1 MGRPTDDK
9 VKMTSPLLALQR
21 RSAVF
26 VFRLSHIIQQKIPIG
41 LQPCDRVNL
50 KCLVTSVSPKTQN
63 AGRVR
68 SLLSNQRSVTTF
80 LGTPF
85 ITPTWLKRVHCRST
99 LMTQT
104 TSHLTP
110 STRHVSCLHTGP
122 STLSENQNEEL
133 KSSEGEKTPL
143 GKLPASDKFQLVFT
157 CKVCETRSSKTI
169 SRVGYEKGV
178 VIVKCPGCSK
188 NHLIADNLGW
198 FADAGGRNIEEILA
212 AKGEAVRRTT
222 DEDDILEL
230 AQLESDKS

>member
-1 MGRPTDDK
+1 
-9 VKMTSPLLALQR
+9 MTSPLLALQR

-26 VFRLSHIIQQKIPIG
+26 VFRSSHILQQKIPIG

-50 KCLVTSVSPKTQN
+50 KCLATSFSLKKQN
-63 AGRVR
+63 AGRIR
-68 SLLSNQRSVTTF
+68 SLLSNQRPVTTF
-80 LGTPF
+80 LGTPL
-85 ITPTWLKRVHCRST
+85 ITPTWMKRVHCRST

-110 STRHVSCLHTGP
+110 LTNHVSCLHTGP
-122 STLSENQNEEL
+122 STLSENQKNSNEEL

-212 AKGEAVRRTT
+212 AKGEAVQRTT